1 MCIYTCVYMFMY
13 LAYSWRSVRVCVCAC
28 THTVIATKDRAQYL
42 FNAEKNLNVLGL
54 ALAKLKCV
62 SD

>member
-1 MCIYTCVYMFMY
+1 MFMY